1 MTCRRRNASSLSCF
15 TLSHFTIP
23 LTVPKAFPMQTAAL
37 AAIFFASFL
46 SSAQG
51 QTSDSDRPN
60 SHPPQIEAD
69 NHVATLTIPAGTNVA
84 MVLTQPV
91 QSRVLHR
98 GDDIYAQIT
107 APVDS
112 GNQVAIP
119 PGTFVQGK
127 LDKLERHGERGE
139 LRLQSVSITFPDGY
153 VAPISGPATLES
165 SDGYALRDPGPNR
178 GATAV
183 GMIAAGAGIGALIG
197 HSAGSSTGTLT
208 SSLPPGC
215 TGAPPNCL
223 TASVQTSGSKG
234 IDTGIGLTVGAAIG
248 GLASFAM
255 LAHTR
260 NFYLDVGSPVELTL
274 QQPVTLQTDE
284 VAKAVKDV
292 GHHPLAQQP
301 IAGRPVP
308 PPYNSN
314 NNGTCWTPGTPG
326 TPPTVMRGAP
336 GPDGIPGPPTVIP
349 GTPPTPGT
357 PYPCP

>member
-1 MTCRRRNASSLSCF
+1 MACRRRKISSLSSSETSTSNISSF
-15 TLSHFTIP
+15 RFSKRIFLLHS
-23 LTVPKAFPMQTAAL
+23 AAL
-37 AAIFFASFL
+37 AAIFLASFGGT
-46 SSAQG
+46 AQS
-51 QTSDSDRPN
+51 QDQNNAPAE
-60 SHPPQIEAD
+60 PPQ
-69 NHVATLTIPAGTNVA
+69 VAAGNRVPILTIPAGTNVA

-274 QQPVTLQTDE
+274 QQPVTMQTDE

-326 TPPTVMRGAP
+326 TPPTVMPGAP